1 MERTQNHP
9 RLFER
14 GSRPH
19 RMSNGRLDF
28 GQLLSAELKKDGD
41 ERDRV
46 VTADVKA
53 QVARFRSG
61 GTDATQRFEKLFL
74 TWPLGGEP
82 SAFIRRFGPPCQ
94 ESTIGFQVG
103 TRVT

>member
-1 MERTQNHP
+1 
-9 RLFER
+9 
-14 GSRPH
+14 
-19 RMSNGRLDF
+19 MSNGRLDF